1 MFGVMYLL
9 VTQPSGSV
17 MTVEKRKIGELAVH
31 PVGLGCMNL
40 SHAYG
45 PAQAHE
51 DAIAFLQ
58 RALDIGYDFLD
69 TATIYGMGN
78 NEKLIGEALNKR
90 RQEFVLASKCV
101 MGFKDGKRFLD
112 GRPETITAACHASL
126 ERLQTDVIDLYYMH
140 RPDPKVPIEDSVGAL
155 SRLVEQGKIRMIGL
169 SEMSS
174 DMLRAAHEV
183 HPIAAMQS
191 EYSLMTRN
199 PELGVLDTCRELGVT
214 FVPFS
219 PVGRGY
225 LADEPLDP
233 NGYHESDLRRT
244 FPRFT
249 DPHFSAN
256 LPLLEI
262 ANQYASTLDC
272 TIAQL
277 ALAWTL
283 AQDKGSVPIP
293 GTTNLQHLE
302 DNFNAAE
309 IELPDAMLA
318 ELNDAFKPEAVS
330 GPRYSEM
337 AQATVTTE
345 KFAFEA

>member
-1 MFGVMYLL
+1 MAV
-9 VTQPSGSV
+9 Q
-17 MTVEKRKIGELAVH
+17 KRKIGGVEVH
-31 PVGLGCMNL
+31 PIGLGCMNL

-45 PAQAHE
+45 PAQAHD
-51 DAIAFLQ
+51 DAVAFLQ

-78 NEKLIGEALNKR
+78 NEKLIGEALKHR
-90 RQEFVLASKCV
+90 RREFLLASKCV

-112 GRPETITAACHASL
+112 ARPETIKLACEASL

-155 SRLVEQGKIRMIGL
+155 ADLVAEGKIRMIGL
-169 SEMSS
+169 SEMSA
-174 DMLRAAHEV
+174 DTLRKAHAV

-199 PELGVLDTCRELGVT
+199 PEIAVLETCRELGVT

-225 LADEPLDP
+225 LADEPLNP
-233 NGYHESDLRRT
+233 EAYHESDMRRT
-244 FPRFT
+244 MFPRFT
-249 DPHFSAN
+249 DPYFSAN
-256 LPLLEI
+256 LPLLDI
-262 ANQYASTLDC
+262 AKQHATDLGC
-272 TIAQL
+272 TVAQL

-283 AQDKGSVPIP
+283 AQDKGAVPIP

-302 DNFNAAE
+302 DNYGAAGIKLTE
-309 IELPDAMLA
+309 DRLA
-318 ELNDAFKPEAVS
+318 ALNESFQPSAVS

-337 AQATVTTE
+337 GQASVTTE
-345 KFAFEA
+345 KFAFED

>member
-1 MFGVMYLL
+1 M
-9 VTQPSGSV
+9 TTHQRNIGSSP
-17 MTVEKRKIGELAVH
+17 VH

-45 PAQAHE
+45 PAMDRKEAV
-51 DAIAFLQ
+51 AFL
-58 RALDIGYDFLD
+58 RTALDIGYNFLD

-78 NEKLIGEALNKR
+78 NEKLIGEALKDR
-90 RQEFVLASKCV
+90 RHEFVLASKCV
-101 MGFKDGKRFLD
+101 MGFKDGERVLD
-112 GRPETITAACHASL
+112 ARPETIMRACEMSL

-140 RPDPKVPIEDSVGAL
+140 RPDPKVPIEESVGAL

-169 SEMSS
+169 SEMSAQT
-174 DMLRAAHEV
+174 LRKANAV
-183 HPIAAMQS
+183 HPISAMQS
-191 EYSLMTRN
+191 EYSMMTRN
-199 PELGVLDTCRELGVT
+199 PELAVIEACHDLGTT

-225 LADEPLDP
+225 LANTPLDP
-233 NGYHESDLRRT
+233 NAYQDGDLRKT

-256 LPLLEI
+256 LPLLKK
-262 ANQYASTLDC
+262 AGNYAKSLNC

-277 ALAWTL
+277 SIAWTM
-283 AQDKGSVPIP
+283 AQDKQAVPIP

-309 IELPDAMLA
+309 VEIPAEMLA
-318 ELNDAFKPEAVS
+318 EINNDFQADAIS
-330 GPRYSEM
+330 GPRYSTA
-337 AQATVTTE
+337 AQSTVTTE
-345 KFAFEA
+345 CFQFET

>member
-1 MFGVMYLL
+1 MS
-9 VTQPSGSV
+9 VT
-17 MTVEKRKIGELAVH
+17 KRKIGSLEVH

-45 PAQAHE
+45 PAQDHK
-51 DAIAFLQ
+51 DAVNFLC
-58 RALDIGYDFLD
+58 RAIDIGYDFLD
-69 TATIYGMGN
+69 TATIYGLGN
-78 NEKLIGEALNKR
+78 NEKLIGEALKGR
-90 RQEFVLASKCV
+90 RTEFVLASKCV
-101 MGFKDGKRFLD
+101 MGFKDGKRLLD
-112 GRPETITAACHASL
+112 ARPETIKRACEASL

-140 RPDPKVPIEDSVGAL
+140 RPDPNVPIEDSVGAL
-155 SRLVEQGKIRMIGL
+155 ADLVGEGKIRMIGL
-169 SEMSS
+169 SEMSA
-174 DMLRAAHEV
+174 DTLRAAHAV
-183 HPIAAMQS
+183 HPISAMQS

-199 PELGVLDTCRELGVT
+199 PEIAVLDACKALGVT

-233 NGYHESDLRRT
+233 NNYHETDLRRT

-256 LPLLEI
+256 LKLLDT
-262 ANQYASTLDC
+262 ARQYASDLGC

-293 GTTNLQHLE
+293 GTTNLQHLQ
-302 DNFNAAE
+302 DNFDAAA
-309 IELPDAMLA
+309 IDLPADMLA
-318 ELNDAFKPEAVS
+318 QINSDFAPEAIA
-330 GPRYSEM
+330 GPRYSAV
-337 AQATVTTE
+337 AQASVTTE
-345 KFAFEA
+345 RFNCESV